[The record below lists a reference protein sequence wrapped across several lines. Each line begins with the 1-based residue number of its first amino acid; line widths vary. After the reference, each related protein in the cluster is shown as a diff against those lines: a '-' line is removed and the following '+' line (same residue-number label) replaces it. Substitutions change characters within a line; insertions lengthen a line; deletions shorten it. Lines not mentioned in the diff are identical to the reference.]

1 MAKITL
7 TSIDKDSKNVEKCQ
21 LELFYDIVSGNAETE
36 YGRRYSFKDIQTVE
50 QFKENVPLQNYD
62 DYKRYVERIKTE
74 ETQGI
79 LCRDDVIFLART
91 SGTTGEYKCV
101 PVTRT
106 LKFKDGMKAGP
117 VMFYNQNRSETS
129 GATRC
134 CSNKIVLNTDH
145 VARKLR

>member
-1 MAKITL
+1 MAKTAL

-21 LELFYDIVSGNAETE
+21 LELFYDIVSDNAETE
-36 YGRRYSFKDIQTVE
+36 YGRRYNFKDIQTVE

-62 DYKRYVERIKTE
+62 DYKIYVNRMKTE
-74 ETQGI
+74 ETRGI

-117 VMFYNQNRSETS
+117 VMFYSQNRSETS
-129 GATRC
+129 GATRRWFFTR
-134 CSNKIVLNTDH
+134 II
-145 VARKLR
+145 

>member
-1 MAKITL
+1 MAKTVL
-7 TSIDKDSKNVEKCQ
+7 TSINKDSKDVEKCQ
-21 LELFYDIVSGNAETE
+21 LELFYDIVSDNAETE
-36 YGRRYSFKDIQTVE
+36 YGRRYNFKDIQTVE
-50 QFKENVPLQNYD
+50 QFKENVPLHNYD
-62 DYKRYVERIKTE
+62 DYKGHVDKIKTE

-79 LCRDDVIFLART
+79 LCKDDVIFLART

-117 VMFYNQNRSETS
+117 VMFYSQNRSETS

-134 CSNKIVLNTDH
+134 CYNKIVLNIDH